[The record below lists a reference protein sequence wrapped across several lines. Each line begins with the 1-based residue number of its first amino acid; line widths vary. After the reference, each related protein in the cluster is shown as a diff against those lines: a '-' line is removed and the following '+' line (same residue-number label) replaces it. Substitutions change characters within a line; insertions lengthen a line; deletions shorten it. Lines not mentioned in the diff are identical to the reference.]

1 MYHQVRV
8 DPKDQRYLRFLWWPA
23 GNTSILPLEYCMTVH
38 VFGATSSRT
47 CANYAMQQTAKDNAQ
62 LYSDKVVQMVAENF
76 YMDDCLK
83 SLHSV
88 NEAIT
93 LSIQLT
99 SLLKKGSFHLTKW
112 LSNSKEVLTKVS
124 QESKNNLILDV
135 TKIGDGVQKV
145 LGVKWDF
152 ENDCFRFNVNINQ
165 RPLTQRGVLSIVGS
179 LFDPLRFAA
188 PVVLKAKLILQNLCH
203 LGLGWDEPDR
213 PADAWKKWIT
223 ELPQISCLQINQ
235 CFLDTSSL
243 KSVQVHFFADASEGA
258 YGVVTYIRVH
268 NICGKVSCNFLIG
281 KARLA

>member
-1 MYHQVRV
+1 
-8 DPKDQRYLRFLWWPA
+8 
-23 GNTSILPLEYCMTVH
+23 MTVH
-38 VFGATSSRT
+38 GATSSPT

-99 SLLKKGSFHLTKW
+99 SLLKKGGFHLTKW

-203 LGLGWDEPDR
+203 LGLGWDELIPDR

-223 ELPQISCLQINQ
+223 ELPEISCLQINQ
-235 CFLDTSSL
+235 CFRYLFFEKRASA
-243 KSVQVHFFADASEGA
+243 FFADASKGA